1 MAATGGSSRAD
12 SIPDK
17 RNVRFICIRHGVQYQ
32 GTLGLTFCTSGW
44 AFVRGISGSCCGR
57 GATKEQFHWE
67 LIGWNVEAVAYCMD
81 WVAERDT
88 KRDLEI
94 RTRKSLNVINMVIQY
109 GEEWRFHYQ

>member
-1 MAATGGSSRAD
+1 M
-12 SIPDK
+12 
-17 RNVRFICIRHGVQYQ
+17 
-32 GTLGLTFCTSGW
+32 
-44 AFVRGISGSCCGR
+44 
-57 GATKEQFHWE
+57 
-67 LIGWNVEAVAYCMD
+67 EAVAYCMD